1 MYLQMK
7 KPQKSVDEMSLDE
20 LKIEFA
26 KLLKENPPRKVSV
39 DENGTI
45 ILDPTNPF
53 DREWVDN
60 DKAYGGY
67 AKEEK

>member
-1 MYLQMK
+1 MK
-7 KPQKSVDEMSLDE
+7 QPQKSVDEMSLDE

-39 DENGTI
+39 DANGTI
-45 ILDPTNPF
+45 VLDPTNPF
-53 DREWVDN
+53 DREWFDN

-67 AKEEK
+67 AEEEK